1 MGFYVFLEGV
11 GVSVVFVVVLE
22 FVEVWFVVGVDMVVF
37 FVVGIVGELLV
48 IIGKFIGEGFFF
60 WNIKLKI
67 INFID
72 KNNVMKYLVFN
83 IYYVFLFLNVI
94 YYLFFNNILK
104 KW

>member
-72 KNNVMKYLVFN
+72 KILFKKNLLYYVMK
-83 IYYVFLFLNVI
+83 
-94 YYLFFNNILK
+94 
-104 KW
+104 